1 MAEQLQRN
9 DASSHQGQS
18 GQGQSHMGSQGQS
31 HQGSQG
37 GSRASVADLR
47 SDAAVLSADVKHMA
61 RDAAAV
67 VKDGATSTAHDLKER
82 AEGAHEKMCG
92 YVKANPTAAILIAL
106 GAGAILGRLLR

>member
-31 HQGSQG
+31 NQGS

-82 AEGAHEKMCG
+82 AEGAHEQMCG